1 MAKRKPESLALSI
14 SLIGTLIVLL
24 LFLADLVVARHRD
37 QEAGERRLQH
47 FSLMMAEHTAR
58 TFEAVDVL
66 LRETATDLS
75 HSRRNWRD
83 WDASKGWEYIAQ
95 RHSRAMPQLRD
106 LIIFDDKGNQR
117 FISTYF
123 PAPQINVRDRPYFM
137 ALEGGA
143 EGATYGPYIGRNSA
157 RYTYGLARRIT
168 GDNSLFSGAVFG
180 AIEPAYLQDFCWSN
194 RLSDDFESVLINTRG
209 EIAASCR
216 PTDLSRQSPILG
228 AKAESVLFA
237 GKLKGQLGD
246 IGLSRHNGLLISLA
260 AVPGF
265 SDLRILTAIPQSTVL
280 ASWHNRLFELGTIAA
295 LVVVVLLVSSI
306 LARRQVREMTRMT
319 AELAASHEHLEERIQ
334 EATLELA
341 GEKDAAERANAAKSR
356 FLAAASHDL
365 RQPLHALSLFAADLQ
380 RQVRTGSPQELPRLA
395 EQISAS
401 TGLLGELLDS
411 LLDISRLDV
420 AGIKPEPRPSP
431 LQPIFQRLVDAFR
444 RAAAD
449 RNMTLRIRPSPL
461 WVDTDPVMLERMIA
475 NLVSNALRYTPPGG
489 RILVAARRRGNK
501 LAIEVRDNGIGIAS
515 EHQAAIFAEFYQVG
529 NAAREQNKG
538 LGLGLSIVDRLAK
551 ALDIEVKL
559 KSRTGE
565 GTRFTLYVDSCRP
578 VHAQPSTISK
588 NLPVEKVD
596 CIGSS
601 PELQHCAELAGRWEY
616 EVRMLPTG
624 SSSQASRHAVIIADL
639 AAIDALCSGGR
650 TPDMPLIALI
660 GESLP
665 ESPMELP
672 TGVHALP
679 SPVRPAKLR
688 ALLSQLQKTLSKSMP

>member
-1 MAKRKPESLALSI
+1 MPQRKPETLALSI
-14 SLIGTLIVLL
+14 SLIGTLLVLL
-24 LFLADLVVARHRD
+24 LFLADLIVARHRD
-37 QEAGERRLQH
+37 LESGERRLQH
-47 FSLMMAEHTAR
+47 FGLMMAEHTAR

-106 LIIFDDKGNQR
+106 LIIFDEKGNQR

-123 PAPQINVRDRPYFM
+123 PAPQINVRDRPYFA
-137 ALEGGA
+137 ALENGA

-157 RYTYGLARRIT
+157 RYTYGLARRVT
-168 GDNSLFSGAVFG
+168 ADNGIFGGAVFG
-180 AIEPAYLQDFCWSN
+180 AIEPAYMQDFCWSN
-194 RLSDDFESVLINTRG
+194 RLSDDFESVLINAKA

-216 PTDLSRQSPILG
+216 PSDLSRQSPILG
-228 AKAESVLFA
+228 AKAETVLFS
-237 GKLKGQLGD
+237 GGLKGMSPA
-246 IGLSRHNGLLISLA
+246 IGLSRQNGLLISVSV
-260 AVPGF
+260 VPGF
-265 SDLRILTAIPQSTVL
+265 PDLRILTAIPENTL
-280 ASWHNRLFELGTIAA
+280 LTTWRNRLFELGTIAT
-295 LVVVVLLVSSI
+295 LVIVVLLVSSI
-306 LARRQVREMTRMT
+306 LVRRQVREMARMT
-319 AELAASHEHLEERIQ
+319 DELAASHIHLEERIQ

-341 GEKDAAERANAAKSR
+341 GQKDAAERANTAKSR

-380 RQVRTGSPQELPRLA
+380 RQIRSGAQLELPRLA

-401 TGLLGELLDS
+401 TALLGELLDS

-431 LQPIFQRLVDAFR
+431 LQPIFERLANAFR

-449 RNMTLRIRPSPL
+449 RNMTLRIRPSAL
-461 WVDTDPVMLERMIA
+461 WVETDPGMLERMIA

-489 RILVAARRRGNK
+489 CVLVAARRRGGK
-501 LAIEVRDNGIGIAS
+501 VAIEVRDNGIGIAS

-538 LGLGLSIVDRLAK
+538 LGLGLSIVDRLSK

-565 GTRFTLYVDSCRP
+565 GTRFTLSVDHCQPAPRQPVPVRP
-578 VHAQPSTISK
+578 TPAA
-588 NLPVEKVD
+588 EKVD
-596 CIGSS
+596 CIGTS
-601 PELQHCAELAGRWEY
+601 PELQNCAELVGRWGC
-616 EVRMLPTG
+616 EVRMLPAGDNGQT
-624 SSSQASRHAVIIADL
+624 SKRAVVIADL
-639 AAIDALCSGGR
+639 EAVDALCPGGR
-650 TPDMPLIALI
+650 APEMPLVVLVGAT
-660 GESLP
+660 P
-665 ESPMELP
+665 CELP
-672 TGVHALP
+672 AGVHAMP
-679 SPVRPAKLR
+679 TPVRPAKLR
-688 ALLSQLQKTLSKSMP
+688 ALLGQLQKTLSKSIP